1 MSQLKRK
8 ILYVTINP
16 GDGNI
21 NIEIICFLHF
31 FSSSTAPKQP
41 VVRSVGAAVTSAPT
55 HGKRRIS
62 SLFALPHT
70 DL

>member
-8 ILYVTINP
+8 ILCVIINP

-21 NIEIICFLHF
+21 KIEIICFLCF
-31 FSSSTAPKQP
+31 FSSSPTPKQS
-41 VVRSVGAAVTSAPT
+41 VVRSVGTAVTSAPT
-55 HGKRRIS
+55 HGKRMIS
-62 SLFALPHT
+62 SLFALLHT

>member
-21 NIEIICFLHF
+21 NIEIICFLPF

-62 SLFALPHT
+62 SLFALSHT